1 MTPPIVRA
9 LPLLVATVA
18 LSTLPAGPAAQEG
31 SLATSRIFEALSL
44 HDGSTVCEIGAGD
57 GALSLEAAERVGARG
72 HVYTSELG
80 DQRVDTLRDKVA
92 AARKPQVQVI
102 AGDVSA
108 TNFPGAACDALFMRN
123 VYHHFETPS
132 AMNRSIA
139 EALKA
144 GGRVAIVDFTPPGTE
159 APKPADRDRDGMHGV
174 TAATV
179 ARELRAAGFH
189 VEATETGSGRWF
201 MVVATKP
208 ES

>member
-1 MTPPIVRA
+1 MTRA
-9 LPLLVATVA
+9 LPLFVATLA
-18 LSTLPAGPAAQEG
+18 LSALPAAPLAQG
-31 SLATSRIFEALSL
+31 DSLATARIFDALSL
-44 HDGSTVCEIGAGD
+44 HEGSTVCEIGAGD
-57 GALSLEAAERVGARG
+57 GALSLEAADRVGTRG

-80 DQRVDTLRDKVA
+80 DQRVDTLRDKVT

-102 AGDVSA
+102 AGDASA
-108 TNFPGAACDALFMRN
+108 TNFPGDACDALFMRN

-139 EALKA
+139 AALKP
-144 GGRVAIVDFTPPGTE
+144 GGRLAIVDFTPPGAE

-174 TAATV
+174 AAASV

-189 VEATETGSGRWF
+189 VDTTETGSGRWF

>member
-1 MTPPIVRA
+1 MTRA
-9 LPLLVATVA
+9 LPLLAATLA
-18 LSTLPAGPAAQEG
+18 LSTLPAGPAAQGG
-31 SLATSRIFEALSL
+31 SLATARIFEALAL
-44 HDGSTVCEIGAGD
+44 HEGSTVCEIGAGD
-57 GALSLEAAERVGARG
+57 GALSLEAADRVGARG

-92 AARKPQVQVI
+92 AARKAQVQVI
-102 AGDVSA
+102 AGDASA

-139 EALKA
+139 AALKP
-144 GGRVAIVDFTPPGTE
+144 GGRVAVVDFTPPGAE
-159 APKPADRDRDGMHGV
+159 APKPADRDQDGMHGV

-179 ARELRAAGFH
+179 ARELGAAGFH
-189 VEATETGSGRWF
+189 VDTTETGSGRWF

>member
-1 MTPPIVRA
+1 MTPPMTRA
-9 LPLLVATVA
+9 LPLLTATLA
-18 LSTLPAGPAAQEG
+18 LSTLPAWPAAQGG
-31 SLATSRIFEALSL
+31 SLANARIFEALAL
-44 HDGSTVCEIGAGD
+44 HEGSTVCEIGAGD
-57 GALSLEAAERVGARG
+57 GALSLEAADRVGARG

-80 DQRVDTLRDKVA
+80 DQRVDTLRDKVG

-102 AGDVSA
+102 AGDASA

-123 VYHHFETPS
+123 VYHHFETPA

-139 EALKA
+139 AALKP
-144 GGRVAIVDFTPPGTE
+144 GGRVAIVDFTPPGAE
-159 APKPADRDRDGMHGV
+159 APKPADRDQDGTHGV

-179 ARELRAAGFH
+179 ARELGAAGFH
-189 VEATETGSGRWF
+189 VDTTETGAGRWF